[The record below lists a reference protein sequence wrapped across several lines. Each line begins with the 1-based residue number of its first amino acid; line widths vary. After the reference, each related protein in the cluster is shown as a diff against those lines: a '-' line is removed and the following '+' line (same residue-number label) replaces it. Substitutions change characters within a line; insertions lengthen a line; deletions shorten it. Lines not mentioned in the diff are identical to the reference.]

1 MSYEWFSHRTI
12 NLLFCFVDVSNL
24 FYFFNFF
31 FFYMETKILILFK
44 KHVSKQMHQ
53 NNLNL

>member
-1 MSYEWFSHRTI
+1 MNGFLIEQLIFYS
-12 NLLFCFVDVSNL
+12 VSWMFL
-24 FYFFNFF
+24 IYFISSISF